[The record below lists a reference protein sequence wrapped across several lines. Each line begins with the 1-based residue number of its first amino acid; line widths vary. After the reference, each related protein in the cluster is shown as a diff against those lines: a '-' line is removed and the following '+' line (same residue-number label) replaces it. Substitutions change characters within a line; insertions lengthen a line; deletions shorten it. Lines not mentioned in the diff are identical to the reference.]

1 MAIHCACLFSK
12 RWKNPLCQAECPFG
26 CLLAGFGKGKWEAA
40 KETEDQTKLRLPYQ
54 LDGYSDYV
62 VFENKVT
69 TLLVLVNKRRES
81 APDVKIAYH
90 DLEPDATGPPGAF
103 KLVRTHKIN
112 FVPLQNE
119 FNTEKEDAK
128 PPSSTADIG
137 RRHGAAGSMDN
148 RVGAHLLE
156 RQAGGQ
162 WPYAR
167 EAASRVVLM
176 LCAPGRQGRQT
187 VAWSGVQPAASDSA
201 SGHDRSTGD
210 LFGLRP

>member
-12 RWKNPLCQAECPFG
+12 RWKNPLCQVECPFG

-40 KETEDQTKLRLPYQ
+40 KETEDETKLRLPYQ

-81 APDVKIAYH
+81 APDVKIAHH

-128 PPSSTADIG
+128 PP
-137 RRHGAAGSMDN
+137 AALQTS
-148 RVGAHLLE
+148 VG
-156 RQAGGQ
+156 GMV
-162 WPYAR
+162 PR
-167 EAASRVVLM
+167 EAWTTELARISWSVKWGVNGLMPVRPQVVLYSCFV
-176 LCAPGRQGRQT
+176 LPAGK
-187 VAWSGVQPAASDSA
+187 VAE
-201 SGHDRSTGD
+201 
-210 LFGLRP
+210 L